1 MYSLIDVNLYWVNL
15 YWLTGW
21 GKGNKWE
28 FQGRRLGTP
37 YVIEIMFAFSPRT
50 PFPFFL
56 ALLCFA
62 IAERNRVSLKERS
75 APPPFSLQAD
85 LSEAGKRAP
94 SKSSKACKPQ
104 LSLLHRPLRSSV
116 CGHAVASL
124 SLSLWDRRRWKKK
137 RARKKEEGRRKRN
150 AGRLPQSLLK
160 SRIRFDS
167 DSEEDS
173 AKSR

>member
-1 MYSLIDVNLYWVNL
+1 MTYLLVEERETN
-15 YWLTGW
+15 
-21 GKGNKWE
+21 GNSY
-28 FQGRRLGTP
+28 GRRRLGTP

-137 RARKKEEGRRKRN
+137 RARKKEEGRRKRMS
-150 AGRLPQSLLK
+150 AGCLNRCSNRESDLIRILKKILPNQD
-160 SRIRFDS
+160 RD
-167 DSEEDS
+167 
-173 AKSR
+173 